1 MLKRLLYFIVLAI
14 IQLLL
19 PVAVQAADTPSL
31 EEDIEEQPA
40 KAIAY
45 RYWIDDNVNAKTT
58 EAYNGTDILQNI
70 DISSFNTGIH
80 VYHIQ
85 FKSEESG
92 WGPTQDVTFYISNP
106 NTDTKEEDGIAPVT
120 QYEYWINQTDRSNP
134 IRYEKA
140 DIRIEA
146 STANLP
152 AGENS
157 YLISAKD
164 NKGRRTFY
172 SGSFNVFYP
181 TSEEEDIQEEP
192 VQAVAYRYWLDDNS
206 NQKQEASIGN
216 PEDVSCHID
225 VANLEQGAHTFHL
238 ELKGNDGKWYSADY
252 TYFYAGERNQD
263 VKEEE
268 ASPVVKYEYWF
279 DELTKFA
286 SKTFEKPDMA
296 IEEDLSGFAAGKHTF
311 TISAID
317 DKGMRS
323 FSVGSFLLID
333 NNVED
338 DEEEEIAQPA
348 IYQYWIDNDREHA
361 TNVAYTTEFS
371 ATIDVASI
379 PGGAHTFNL
388 RIKDSDNIWGPT
400 NQYAFYTSSAN
411 STEPVEVQQPIT
423 GYRYGV
429 NGKSTTKEL
438 TEVDN
443 IPSLSVEIP
452 FPTAQELTSVENYEF
467 TTDNASREVGV
478 KRFGNLYYFIQF
490 KDKAGNWSGPVAV
503 DSLASDST
511 IRTAKELQLQ
521 RTLGIRKLGTGDY
534 DIAKF
539 TITDNNAYYFGA
551 SESCNVML
559 YQDNSRLMT
568 LTPEQ
573 MVSNKTTLLAPGTY
587 FAIIY
592 NQKQDG
598 SIRLTGSK
606 DWASDPVFSYADHQL
621 TISSDT
627 PGAQIHYTLDGSMP
641 TSESTIYTAPIE
653 MTGNTRVRAM
663 ACADGM
669 SDSFIKSYLV
679 GDFDTQD
686 CADPVANYDG
696 RKVTLT
702 TNSQNADI
710 YYTLDGSTPTTQS
723 QLYNIDAGIAVTEAG
738 IIKAFATMDLM
749 NDSKVITFEVPSY
762 YDGNETVS
770 IKTAG
775 NLATAF
781 DWCGGKPL
789 RDTLNVV
796 GNVNAADFAA
806 VAKMS
811 NLKVLDMSAAK
822 PEGGTIGDLAFAG
835 TNLVYVSLPASLTTC
850 GKEIFANSSK
860 LAAVRWNTNATLPA
874 NMLDGINNPNLL
886 LYVNT
891 KSAVPAGIGNVIA
904 SGVAENIVLS
914 VPEGEETG
922 NFFCPKAFTAQ
933 KISYT
938 RNFTQETEVGVCQGW
953 ETLTLPFNVATIT
966 HETNGAIAPFA
977 KGSKS
982 DKPFWLYELSTEAG
996 FRAASSIKANTP
1008 YIISMPN
1015 SQAYSDEYIL
1025 SGKVTFAA
1033 TNAMVSATTAASSKN
1048 ESREFVACYNQTE
1061 KAEGIYALN
1070 VGEEYQGYRPG
1081 SIFAENFK
1089 QVKPFEAYLTTAQA
1103 AQTFSRQF
1111 GSSTTGIGMIPLKP
1125 VYGLKAWSHGST
1137 LYLQSD
1143 KARSVMVFNTMGML
1157 MKKVDV
1163 EAGETTAVTD
1173 LPSGIYIVNNKKVAI
1188 K

>member
-19 PVAVQAADTPSL
+19 PVAVQAADTPNL

-58 EAYNGTDILQNI
+58 KACNGTDILQNI
-70 DISSFNTGIH
+70 DVSSFNTGAH

-92 WGPTQDVTFYISNP
+92 WGPTQDVTFYISTP

-120 QYEYWINQTDRSNP
+120 QYEYWMNQTNRSNP
-134 IRYEKA
+134 IKYEKA

-146 STANLP
+146 NTDDLP

-157 YLISAKD
+157 YQICAIDS
-164 NKGRRTFY
+164 KGRRTFCN
-172 SGSFNVFYP
+172 GTFIILNP
-181 TSEEEDIQEEP
+181 TSEEEDIQETP
-192 VQAVAYRYWLDDNS
+192 AQAVAYRYWLDDNS
-206 NQKQEASIGN
+206 NQKQEVSIGN
-216 PEDVSCHID
+216 PEDISCHID
-225 VANLEQGAHTFHL
+225 VTNLEQGAHTFHL
-238 ELKGNDGKWYSADY
+238 ELKGNDNRWVTGKDI
-252 TYFYAGERNQD
+252 YFYAGESNQD
-263 VKEEE
+263 VKEG
-268 ASPVVKYEYWF
+268 ASSVIKYEYWF
-279 DELTKFA
+279 DEQTQFA
-286 SKTFEKPDMA
+286 SKTFEQPDMA
-296 IEEDLSGFAAGKHTF
+296 IEENLSGFAAGKHTF

-323 FSVGSFLLID
+323 FAVGSFLWID

-379 PGGAHTFNL
+379 PDGTHIFNL
-388 RIKDSDNIWGPT
+388 RIKDSNNVWG
-400 NQYAFYTSSAN
+400 QIIQCIFYTSATN

-429 NGKSTTKEL
+429 NGKSMTKEL

-573 MVSNKTTLLAPGTY
+573 MLSNKTTLLAPGTY

-621 TISSDT
+621 TITSDT

-663 ACADGM
+663 ACANGM

-710 YYTLDGSTPTTQS
+710 YYTLDGSNPTTQS

-822 PEGGTIGDLAFAG
+822 PEGGTIGDQALAG

-850 GKEIFANSSK
+850 GKEIFANSRK
-860 LAAVRWNTNATLPA
+860 LAAVRWNTNTTLPA

-922 NFFCPKAFTAQ
+922 NFFCPKAFNAQ

-1033 TNAMVSATTAASSKN
+1033 TNATVFATTAASSKN
-1048 ESREFVACYNQTE
+1048 ESREFVACYKQTE

-1143 KARSVMVFNTMGML
+1143 KARSVMVFSTMGML

>member
-14 IQLLL
+14 IQLLV
-19 PVAVQAADTPSL
+19 PVAALAADTPSL

-70 DISSFNTGIH
+70 DVSSFNTGIH

-146 STANLP
+146 NTANLP

-164 NKGRRTFY
+164 SKGRRTFY
-172 SGSFNVFYP
+172 AGSFFILNSA
-181 TSEEEDIQEEP
+181 SEEEDVQEEP

-206 NQKQEASIGN
+206 NQKQEVSIDH
-216 PEDVSCHID
+216 PEDVSCYID
-225 VANLEQGAHTFHL
+225 VMNLEQNAHTFHL

-263 VKEEE
+263 VKEE
-268 ASPVVKYEYWF
+268 ASSVVKYEYWF
-279 DELTKFA
+279 DEQTQFA
-286 SKTFEKPDMA
+286 SKTFEKPDMS

-323 FSVGSFLLID
+323 FSVGNFLLID

-379 PGGAHTFNL
+379 PEGTHIFNL
-388 RIKDSDNIWGPT
+388 RIKDSNNVWG
-400 NQYAFYTSSAN
+400 QIIQCIFYTSATN

-429 NGKSTTKEL
+429 NSKITTKEL

-573 MVSNKTTLLAPGTY
+573 MLSNKTTLLTPGTY

-653 MTGNTRVRAM
+653 MTGNTRIRAM

-679 GDFDTQD
+679 GDFDKQD

-702 TNSQNADI
+702 SNSQNADI
-710 YYTLDGSTPTTQS
+710 YYTLDGSNPTTQS

-822 PEGGTIGDLAFAG
+822 PEGGTIGDQALAG

-850 GKEIFANSSK
+850 GKEIFANSRK

-886 LYVNT
+886 LYVNI

-922 NFFCPKAFTAQ
+922 NFFCPKAFNAQ

-1033 TNAMVSATTAASSKN
+1033 TNATVFATTAASSKN
-1048 ESREFVACYNQTE
+1048 ESREFVACYKQTE

-1173 LPSGIYIVNNKKVAI
+1173 LPSGIYIVNNKKMAI